1 MAGRQKDKERVFN
14 ISVVGLSGTDK
25 EKGSVGV
32 GKSCLCNRFIRPQ
45 ADDYHK
51 EHICVI
57 SQSDFSGRVVN
68 NDHFLYWGERKLT
81 YEGQTY
87 SFRIIEQTEF
97 IDDSSFQP
105 FRGNNTGNYLKR
117 CVSVKFGSQDKLMYS
132 CKDQLGDEDNYPK
145 STFTNGKITIDG
157 FLIVY
162 DSSRVRGRDAEKQID
177 FLTSL
182 YNLLKKTNKAFVI
195 AVTKCDEAHEYNMSE
210 IDRFSQRHKIQLIET
225 SANEAVNVD
234 LAFVTLVQMIDKS
247 RGTGKRVVYHE
258 ANKQRKL
265 TIDKVTES
273 FSAILRDNIT
283 NYHLKW
289 NTMKRFE
296 HDQAYEEYI
305 YHLGTK
311 EARKLFERHIKTL
324 KTNHQRRMLLQYVTT
339 LPSVFDDILPD
350 LVTIGQRGWS
360 ECKQVIKEHEHFGK
374 WFIVLDGDWQEHP
387 HINQTIDTRIPASIF
402 TTHDLDCESQFK
414 NHLNKLSAAKRKE
427 RMQSDFRKLLEA
439 SKQEV
444 MAGKLYKDVIKH
456 FNNEESFQELSN
468 DECLEIYN
476 SHQEQIT
483 RQAKDDF
490 KELLFESAD
499 FFAKFD
505 DVKLSH
511 NDLLDIQDKLQS
523 DARYTALEF
532 LHNDRHALLIK
543 HLAFIQHPTPETCIS
558 GERCMDL
565 LINGHIAN
573 AVHRTSAPSSI
584 QSCDDEFQ
592 KLNIVILGQE
602 GLAEELLTV
611 IESQCCDREYTLDG
625 RLHNL
630 QLRAVEGD
638 VSQIQN
644 GLKTEQFTPAAC
656 ICTFSGRES
665 FDYVKSSL
673 EKTILN
679 QESDK
684 ELRKLPVVFLFARG
698 VLVQDDE
705 HNEIK
710 EEAQMMSTRLSS
722 TKFVDMPKDDSMLMR
737 GNKFHE
743 QQIQQAIRAILGST
757 QTPNPH
763 EQTNGQCL
771 METLKI
777 GLCIMCGD
785 EYSVEHVLSP
795 FVKNDLCYRN
805 PNTDGVFNVITYIDD
820 KKAKVEIRASSYHG
834 AAKYASQCHG
844 LILFY
849 SPKRKGS
856 FETMKNFAVKYD
868 FLETKIVAVCDT
880 DKVVKHFELTKSGE
894 EFAQRIDAGFTI
906 TGADFD
912 VQTEAFSPFFQE
924 VMLRKNDTDDSESE
938 SEHDLDYIN
947 TRPPLPTPG
956 SINYQQDGRKNAP
969 PTDENSRSTQQEI
982 NTQDAVENEN
992 HEKDLEED
1000 DTNKSHSEFMAKLK
1014 MWEDRFSDIENSSP
1028 TVHKP
1033 SSIPTSTPDRTP
1045 EPIYDVVNP
1054 TVDDDPVC
1062 YPPREYH
1069 SEERIYSEVQD
1080 VNISTSE
1087 NQREQQKPKPIPPP
1101 VKPQRFF
1108 PDKDYISEE
1117 NSAYEG
1123 LDTYP
1128 RDDDYFGEYKEEEN
1142 PIYIAASK
1150 LPPPPVKPKPTDR
1163 TRQKA
1168 QPRKLD
1174 MEKFHDIEQVVGNN
1188 LVVRTPQ
1195 SQRGA
1200 PHSHP
1205 IATPEGYAVP
1215 HDVLHM
1221 PVHISAGAIYH
1232 EPVDAIQ
1239 GSKVG
1244 LKCLKKLLIPT
1255 KLFLHWRIHQNCSS
1269 RNKQNVSIFLLRPT
1283 LQSLFLIQ
1291 LLTKIYNLLKIIR
1304 KQNKKYCFYC

>member
-969 PTDENSRSTQQEI
+969 PN
-982 NTQDAVENEN
+982 
-992 HEKDLEED
+992 
-1000 DTNKSHSEFMAKLK
+1000 
-1014 MWEDRFSDIENSSP
+1014 
-1028 TVHKP
+1028 
-1033 SSIPTSTPDRTP
+1033 RTP

-1054 TVDDDPVC
+1054 TVDDDP
-1062 YPPREYH
+1062 
-1069 SEERIYSEVQD
+1069 
-1080 VNISTSE
+1080 
-1087 NQREQQKPKPIPPP
+1087 EQQKPKPIPPP